1 MMTVK
6 LPLSIDE
13 LQTISHE
20 LNNAHPSWDKI
31 GRITKEGKW
40 NYIVHGLFNRVSP
53 RLLHLVNRVNQ
64 TLIHLEQ
71 KGVKLFDSQIQN
83 AEYQEKACS
92 YRASRKIYLDV
103 AEKVR
108 QQLSDFR
115 KGHPELE
122 KAYRELHLREV
133 SLRYSLGVANGG
145 LDPLKEPDSAMLADL
160 KERAKEWKKSEKK
173 TINLDFNELEI
184 QRLQEL
190 ACYPEWIKVVRENPD
205 SLKDV
210 FKWSLHAFNQV
221 EHIVKCPATVAILD
235 NEALLKS
242 NLGYSSNL
250 VLVAKED
257 EVLAFRRL
265 PTKVAGVAK
274 RVLTA
279 AIYHG
284 SFKKFEPSQQERVN
298 ILKPTETIHFK
309 QGNYTLTVAEFL
321 KELGQKNKR
330 EANISLCGHWGFV
343 NFHPV
348 KGIWDADSQC
358 YRLPNMTERN
368 WTDQV
373 PAARFASHEEVVAQY
388 GDKVKDR
395 NFFFKVMASRSH
407 LDKNALDCHAFWQLY
422 CRMEDGNWK
431 VLNPGVYAYRFHQN
445 IIDGLWLFCATL
457 KRVLCLMDQN
467 GYYTHRQR
475 GGLAIFPTEEEKEDL
490 LARID
495 RLRYINGVFQMS
507 GQNCA
512 YAVQTITEQVIKN
525 LPNLFHLPLTEC
537 TTGVAP
543 LDRILAWA
551 HRQWEWV
558 RWLIVSMLHSLF
570 LSHRSVTVENDGKKE
585 KHSVRKYF
593 SGQGHSIYNPSYLPY
608 QIAEARK
615 TGQGP
620 FAQGELYWSH
630 PDEKI
635 FQLQAW
641 KAMHQAKPGNSSK
654 SNEEKRR
661 DNIGPNE
668 ILNFA

>member
-1 MMTVK
+1 MTVK
-6 LPLSIDE
+6 LTLSIDE

-20 LNNAHPSWDKI
+20 LNNTHPNWDKI

-40 NYIVHGLFNRVSP
+40 NYIANGLFNRVPP
-53 RLLHLVNRVNQ
+53 RLLHLYNRVNQ
-64 TLIHLEQ
+64 SLIHLEQ
-71 KGVKLFDSQIQN
+71 KGVKLFDPKIQN
-83 AEYQEKACS
+83 AEYQEKARS

-103 AEKVR
+103 AQEVE
-108 QQLSDFR
+108 QQLLKLR

-122 KAYRELHLREV
+122 KAYRELHVREI
-133 SLRYSLGVANGG
+133 SLRYSLGAANGG
-145 LDPLKEPDSAMLADL
+145 LDPLNEPDPALFAEL

-184 QRLQEL
+184 QRLKEL
-190 ACYPEWIKVVRENPD
+190 ACYPEWIKAVCENS
-205 SLKDV
+205 SLLKEV
-210 FKWSLHAFNQV
+210 FKWSLHTFNQV
-221 EHIVKCPATVAILD
+221 EHIVKCPATIGILD

-242 NLGYSSNL
+242 NLGYTSNL

-257 EVLAFRRL
+257 EVLAFRNL

-284 SFKKFEPSQQERVN
+284 SYKKFEPSEQERVN
-298 ILKPTETIHFK
+298 ILKPTEAIHFK
-309 QGNYTLTVAEFL
+309 RGNYNLTVAEFL

-348 KGIWDADSQC
+348 KGEWDADSQC
-358 YRLPNMTERN
+358 YRLPNMTEKD
-368 WTDQV
+368 WTDKV

-388 GDKVKDR
+388 GDQVKDR

-457 KRVLCLMDQN
+457 KRVLCFLDQN
-467 GYYTHRQR
+467 CYYTHRQR
-475 GGLAIFPTEEEKEDL
+475 GGLAIFPTEEEQNNL
-490 LARID
+490 LARIY
-495 RLRYINGVFQMS
+495 RLIYANGVFQMS

-512 YAVQTITEQVIKN
+512 YAVQTITQEVIKN
-525 LPNLFHLPLTEC
+525 LPNLFFLPLTEC
-537 TTGVAP
+537 KTGVGP

-551 HRQWEWV
+551 HHQWAWV
-558 RWLIVSMLHSLF
+558 RSLVVSMLHSMF
-570 LSHRSVTVENDGKKE
+570 LSHRGVIVENDGKKE
-585 KHSVRKYF
+585 THSVRKYF
-593 SGQGHSIYNPSYLPY
+593 SEQGQAIYNPSYLPY
-608 QIAEARK
+608 QIAAAHK
-615 TGQGP
+615 TGKGP
-620 FAQGELYWSH
+620 FAQGELYYSH

-641 KAMHQAKPGNSSK
+641 KAINKDKPDNPSK
-654 SNEEKRR
+654 PDEGKILDKGLNA
-661 DNIGPNE
+661 
-668 ILNFA
+668 ILNLS